1 MIDWIVSLAS
11 LLVSIVAIVISIQQT
26 RLSNKQQL
34 FEKRAAKYVEI
45 SELLNNYWNIQDSL
59 NQKMILTSLSTPPV
73 AIKMI
78 LKSSTRVIDC
88 LLSPL
93 RATSEDKL
101 STIIDL
107 CHRLKQSAVEISL
120 LWKDRKFS
128 HVEEFFNLYSEFL
141 ASISNYDF
149 CCKLAKGSS
158 SGQITDEIEARL
170 NHEAEKLQ
178 LLQQRDALL
187 KVANQIEQD
196 NILQSLKK
204 SIRL

>member
-45 SELLNNYWNIQDSL
+45 SELLNTYWNIQDSL
-59 NQKMILTSLSTPPV
+59 NQ
-73 AIKMI
+73 KMI

-120 LWKDRKFS
+120 LWKDKKFS
-128 HVEEFFNLYSEFL
+128 HVEEFLI
-141 ASISNYDF
+141 SIQ
-149 CCKLAKGSS
+149 SS
-158 SGQITDEIEARL
+158 SQAFLIMIFAASWQKEARQD
-170 NHEAEKLQ
+170 KLQ
-178 LLQQRDALL
+178 M
-187 KVANQIEQD
+187 K
-196 NILQSLKK
+196 
-204 SIRL
+204 

>member
-59 NQKMILTSLSTPPV
+59 NQKMIL
-73 AIKMI
+73 
-78 LKSSTRVIDC
+78 KSSTRVIDC
-88 LLSPL
+88 LLSPV

-107 CHRLKQSAVEISL
+107 CHRLKQSAVDFLIS
-120 LWKDRKFS
+120 
-128 HVEEFFNLYSEFL
+128 
-141 ASISNYDF
+141 IQ
-149 CCKLAKGSS
+149 SS
-158 SGQITDEIEARL
+158 SQAFLIMIFAASWQKEARQD
-170 NHEAEKLQ
+170 KLQ
-178 LLQQRDALL
+178 M
-187 KVANQIEQD
+187 K
-196 NILQSLKK
+196 
-204 SIRL
+204 

>member
-59 NQKMILTSLSTPPV
+59 NQKMIL
-73 AIKMI
+73 
-78 LKSSTRVIDC
+78 KSSTRVIDC

-128 HVEEFFNLYSEFL
+128 HVEEFLI
-141 ASISNYDF
+141 SIQ
-149 CCKLAKGSS
+149 SS
-158 SGQITDEIEARL
+158 SQAFLIMIFAASWQKEARQD
-170 NHEAEKLQ
+170 KLQ
-178 LLQQRDALL
+178 M
-187 KVANQIEQD
+187 K
-196 NILQSLKK
+196 
-204 SIRL
+204 

>member
-1 MIDWIVSLAS
+1 M
-11 LLVSIVAIVISIQQT
+11 
-26 RLSNKQQL
+26 
-34 FEKRAAKYVEI
+34 
-45 SELLNNYWNIQDSL
+45 
-59 NQKMILTSLSTPPV
+59 
-73 AIKMI
+73 
-78 LKSSTRVIDC
+78 VIDRNFENC
-88 LLSPL
+88 
-93 RATSEDKL
+93 
-101 STIIDL
+101 
-107 CHRLKQSAVEISL
+107 
-120 LWKDRKFS
+120 
-128 HVEEFFNLYSEFL
+128 Y
-141 ASISNYDF
+141 NYDF

>member
-59 NQKMILTSLSTPPV
+59 NQKMIL
-73 AIKMI
+73 
-78 LKSSTRVIDC
+78 KSSTRVIEC

>member
-59 NQKMILTSLSTPPV
+59 NQKMIL
-73 AIKMI
+73 
-78 LKSSTRVIDC
+78 KSSTRVIDC

-120 LWKDRKFS
+120 LWK
-128 HVEEFFNLYSEFL
+128 EFL

>member
-59 NQKMILTSLSTPPV
+59 NQKMIL
-73 AIKMI
+73 
-78 LKSSTRVIDC
+78 KSSTRVIDC
-88 LLSPL
+88 LLSPV

-120 LWKDRKFS
+120 LWKDKKCAP
-128 HVEEFFNLYSEFL
+128 E
-141 ASISNYDF
+141 AADKM
-149 CCKLAKGSS
+149 KLTAEDVVAAQAAERMIK
-158 SGQITDEIEARL
+158 EP
-170 NHEAEKLQ
+170 EKLTTQNMGSVFEQ
-178 LLQQRDALL
+178 LREELRRFL
-187 KVANQIEQD
+187 KQYAVLEPEK
-196 NILQSLKK
+196 LCHRPYERFRKL
-204 SIRL
+204 